1 MVLKISF
8 YGIII
13 HFVHVN
19 ESASC
24 SCNNTGGKTSLTCRC
39 RVLPRPSV
47 KHLSCCLMMSG
58 SAINVR
64 RRVSSL
70 LWPAQTVPSVWCV
83 SITLRIFATAPLKN
97 STSGMYHAVGVCVC
111 LCMSLSIPSVEG
123 LLKANVLILVCR
135 YRYTLDELLG
145 MLHRLKV
152 RSESF
157 DYWANRV
164 KEALEQEEGN
174 KIGGYST

>member
-1 MVLKISF
+1 M
-8 YGIII
+8 
-13 HFVHVN
+13 HVI
-19 ESASC
+19 ESVSC
-24 SCNNTGGKTSLTCRC
+24 SYTNMEGKTSVMCRC
-39 RVLPRPSV
+39 RVLPKPSV
-47 KHLSCCLMMSG
+47 KRLSCCLMMSD
-58 SAINVR
+58 SVINVR
-64 RRVSSL
+64 RPVSSL

-97 STSGMYHAVGVCVC
+97 STSGIYHAVCV
-111 LCMSLSIPSVEG
+111 SLSIPSDKR
-123 LLKANVLILVCR
+123 LFKSLCCFNPRCFCR

-174 KIGGYST
+174 KIGGKST